1 MPLPDFFGEAD
12 VRAGPEVFAA
22 AACFKTREVSL
33 TADFLERAEVLAAAD
48 DFGTADFFEPADV
61 FALEFGRRFF
71 AGGMVDGI
79 GRTSDGEGIRP
90 GARIRPTSRRRKSP
104 AR

>member
-1 MPLPDFFGEAD
+1 MPEPGFFEEAD
-12 VRAGPEVFAA
+12 VCEGPAVFAA
-22 AACFKTREVSL
+22 ADCFETRDVAL
-33 TADFLERAEVLAAAD
+33 TAD

-79 GRTSDGEGIRP
+79 GRTSDGEGVRP
-90 GARIRPTSRRRKSP
+90 GARFRPTSRRRMSP